1 MTKTLVA
8 FDLETTGLNTQ
19 EDHILQLGLVRFDS
33 ETFKELDYR
42 SWYIRPLYEFEISP
56 EAEEKTGLSKEF
68 ILENGVPL
76 NSIWDEAVQFI
87 GTDDMLSYNG
97 NHFDVP
103 MLYYNLLR
111 YNLKFDFGCRK
122 FYDALVIE
130 RKRNSNKLGDVYKR
144 YTGKELEGAHDA
156 LCDVRGLIEIFK
168 YQNRVQ
174 DDALEDPSFNLV
186 SPEEFLKLNDK
197 GQLIFATGKY
207 KGKTTNEICA
217 LDKNYIKW
225 VLEKFSSVTGNS
237 IKEAWYKE
245 HPKKS

>member
-1 MTKTLVA
+1 MTKTIVA

-19 EDHILQLGLVRFDS
+19 EDHIIQLGLVRFDS

-42 SWYIRPLYEFEISP
+42 SWYIKPLYDFNISP
-56 EAEEKTGLSKEF
+56 EAQEKTGLTKEF

-87 GTDDMLSYNG
+87 GDCDILSYNG
-97 NHFDVP
+97 NQFDVP

-111 YNLKFDFGCRK
+111 YNLKFDFGCRT
-122 FYDALVIE
+122 FYDSLVIE

-156 LCDVRGLIEIFK
+156 LADVRGLIEIFK
-168 YQNRVQ
+168 HQTR
-174 DDALEDPSFNLV
+174 DMEGIEDPSFNLV
-186 SPEEFLKLNDK
+186 SPEGFLKLNEK
-197 GQLIFATGKY
+197 GELVFTTGKY
-207 KGKTTNEICA
+207 KGKTTNFVCS
-217 LDKNYIKW
+217 LDANYIKW
-225 VLEKFSSVTGNS
+225 VLEKFSPITGNS
-237 IKEAWYKE
+237 IKETWYKE